1 MSYRPALARRLAVV
15 AVGAVVA
22 VPLLATAASAHVA
35 VSSGDAVRGGEAGLL
50 TFRVPN
56 ESATAG
62 TVKVTINLPTDQPVA
77 FADTQQV
84 PGWTVS
90 TTERKLPAATKIG
103 DFTLTK
109 VTSSVTWTAGPG
121 VRIGPDQ
128 FQLFQLLVGPLP
140 DASTMVF
147 SAVQVYSDRT
157 IVKWDEPYP
166 ASGDEPEHPTPV
178 LELVAETAAT
188 PVPTESASPLATAAP
203 AVTVPVADQVQ
214 TTSDRTARILGG
226 AGLVV
231 GAIGLLFGGVGLRRR
246 RSSSAS
252 PSGGGA
258 EQ

>member
-1 MSYRPALARRLAVV
+1 MPYRPALARRLAVV

-22 VPLLATAASAHVA
+22 VPLLGTAASAHVA
-35 VSSGDAVRGGEAGLL
+35 VSSGDAVPGGEAGLL

-77 FADTQQV
+77 FADSQPV

-90 TTERKLPAATKIG
+90 TTERKLPAATKVG

-121 VRIGPDQ
+121 VQIGPDQ

-147 SAVQVYSDRT
+147 SAVQVYSDGTVVR
-157 IVKWDEPYP
+157 WDEPYP

-178 LELVAETAAT
+178 LDLAAATAETA
-188 PVPTESASPLATAAP
+188 
-203 AVTVPVADQVQ
+203 PVADQVQ
-214 TTSDRTARILGG
+214 STSDRTARVLGG
-226 AGLVV
+226 AGLVA
-231 GAIGLLFGGVGLRRR
+231 GAIGLLVGGVGLRRR
-246 RSSSAS
+246 SAS
-252 PSGGGA
+252 ASGGGA